1 MVKKSNPKAN
11 PAPKP
16 ELLPPT
22 NDVVFKHVFGDE
34 RNKGVTAKLLS
45 AILGTEIGEADLT
58 FGDPHLNREF
68 IDDKLGILDMLVKLK
83 NGETVAV
90 EMLTGNFSHIHKRV
104 EYYISKVVAAQLAK
118 SNDYPKL
125 KPVVFILIATD
136 PVLKN
141 TAKYHSEF
149 AMMEKSEHYVLHDL
163 RTLHI
168 IELSKLPP
176 QSSGRLVSWLRF
188 ISAQR
193 KEELMELVKE
203 NPELKYACNALEE
216 VNSTAE
222 VRALYEVDLKRWR
235 DERDRTDYAVNEAL
249 RKAEQKAEQKAEK
262 IRQKTEKALTAERK
276 KAEVAAQRKVE
287 KALALVEQGYSADK
301 IRTMLSQ
308 KH

>member
-1 MVKKSNPKAN
+1 MVKKSAPKAPKAKAD

-22 NDVVFKHVFGDE
+22 NDVVFKRVFGDE

-45 AILGTEIGEADLT
+45 AILGTEIGESDLT

-68 IDDKLGILDMLVKLK
+68 IDDKMGILDMFVRLK

-235 DERDRTDYAVNEAL
+235 DERDRTDYAVNEAVKKTEK
-249 RKAEQKAEQKAEK
+249 KA
-262 IRQKTEKALTAERK
+262 EKALTAERK
-276 KAEVAAQRKVE
+276 KAEVAQKKAEAAQKKVE
-287 KALALVEQGYSADK
+287 KTLALVEQGYPADQ

>member
-1 MVKKSNPKAN
+1 
-11 PAPKP
+11 
-16 ELLPPT
+16 
-22 NDVVFKHVFGDE
+22 
-34 RNKGVTAKLLS
+34 
-45 AILGTEIGEADLT
+45 
-58 FGDPHLNREF
+58 
-68 IDDKLGILDMLVKLK
+68 
-83 NGETVAV
+83 
-90 EMLTGNFSHIHKRV
+90 
-104 EYYISKVVAAQLAK
+104 
-118 SNDYPKL
+118 
-125 KPVVFILIATD
+125 VVFILIATTD

-235 DERDRTDYAVNEAL
+235 DERDRTDYAV
-249 RKAEQKAEQKAEK
+249 QKAVTAERK
-262 IRQKTEKALTAERK
+262 KTEAERK
-276 KAEVAAQRKVE
+276 KAEAAQKKVE
-287 KALALVEQGYSADK
+287 KTLALVEQGYSSDQ
-301 IRTMLSQ
+301 IRTMLR
-308 KH
+308 KKG